1 MHSLSNNTGATTLA
15 RPVRLQHLE
24 KLPLFQSFSPIFLAL
39 TGNIP
44 RIYGKSPSGTEA
56 ILEFEVPSDFL
67 PAIPS
72 EGTEGGQVEKKENE
86 SLITLSEGMKRE
98 FLVPI
103 LSDGRFL
110 GYLRSGSLDREEPSD
125 SWEKRS
131 NVEAQKRLMVLCA
144 ELIGKSAL
152 DMGLTDRENI
162 PKAVEE
168 AARYINENRHDAG
181 LQLRDV
187 SKKFGV
193 SQSYLT
199 ELLKKHYG
207 ANYREFIN
215 RCRIREASERL
226 ELNANERISE
236 IAYGVGFHTLSHFN
250 RAFRKVTGMTPSAYR
265 RAAANPRISELS
277 KK

>member
-1 MHSLSNNTGATTLA
+1 MHSPSNNTGSGKLV
-15 RPVRLQHLE
+15 RPERLQHLE

-39 TGNIP
+39 TGSIP
-44 RIYGKSPSGTEA
+44 RIYGKAPDGNNA
-56 ILEFEVPSDFL
+56 IIEFDVPMDFL
-67 PAIPS
+67 PPIPS
-72 EGTEGGQVEKKENE
+72 GSSDDTQQTEKENE
-86 SLITLSEGMKRE
+86 SLIVLSEGMKRE

-103 LSDGRFL
+103 YSDGRLL
-110 GYLRSGSLDREEPSD
+110 GYLRSGAMDREEPSD
-125 SWEKRS
+125 SYEKRS
-131 NVEAQKRLMVLCA
+131 IVEAQKRLMALCA

-152 DMGLTDRENI
+152 NMGLTERENI

-168 AARYINENRHDAG
+168 AAKYINDNRHDAG

-187 SKKFGV
+187 AKKFGV

-215 RCRIREASERL
+215 RCRIREATERL

-236 IAYGVGFHTLSHFN
+236 IAYDVGFHTLSHFN

-265 RAAANPRISELS
+265 RAASTPHLPSLS
-277 KK
+277 GR

>member
-1 MHSLSNNTGATTLA
+1 MHSISNTTGTSQLS

-39 TGNIP
+39 TGGIP
-44 RIYGKSPSGTEA
+44 RIYGKSPSGSEN
-56 ILEFEVPSDFL
+56 ILEFDVPSDFL
-67 PAIPS
+67 PAIHS
-72 EGTEGGQVEKKENE
+72 ENAEGESVERKEND
-86 SLITLSEGMKRE
+86 SLIILSEGMKRE

-110 GYLRSGSLDREEPSD
+110 GFLRSGALDREEPSD

-144 ELIGKSAL
+144 ELVGKSAL
-152 DMGLTDRENI
+152 EMGLTDRENI

-168 AARYINENRHDAG
+168 AARYINDNRHDAG

-187 SKKFGV
+187 AKKFEV

-215 RCRIREASERL
+215 RCRIREATERL

-265 RAAANPRISELS
+265 RAASGPKSKAN
-277 KK
+277 